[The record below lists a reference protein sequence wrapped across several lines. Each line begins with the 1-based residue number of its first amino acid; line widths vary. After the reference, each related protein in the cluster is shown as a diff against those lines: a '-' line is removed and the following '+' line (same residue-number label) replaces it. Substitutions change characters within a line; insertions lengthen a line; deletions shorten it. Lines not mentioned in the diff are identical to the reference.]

1 MFPPPTQSKT
11 APKAAPPITQQR
23 VLAFDFGLR
32 HIGVATAQTITGTAT
47 PLPELRARNGEPEWP
62 TLLKLVTEWRPDLL
76 LVGLPLNMDDTDN
89 PITARARTFA
99 TALRSRLRA
108 PVSEKSL
115 SEIRVLLVDERLST
129 RAANDALAAGR
140 QHKHHHGM
148 AACVIAETWLN
159 DPGFAWPR
167 VD

>member
-1 MFPPPTQSKT
+1 MDVPEP
-11 APKAAPPITQQR
+11 AQQR

-32 HIGVATAQTITGTAT
+32 HIGVAAAQTITGTAT
-47 PLPELRARNGEPEWP
+47 PLAELRARNGEPDWQ

-89 PITARARTFA
+89 PITTRARLFA
-99 TALRSRLRA
+99 AALQSRCSLPNQGAAAAGRSLRH
-108 PVSEKSL
+108 
-115 SEIRVLLVDERLST
+115 IGVLLVDERLST

-140 QHKHHHGM
+140 EHKHHHGM

-159 DPGFAWPR
+159 DPSFAWPR

>member
-1 MFPPPTQSKT
+1 M
-11 APKAAPPITQQR
+11 AELAQR

-47 PLPELRARNGEPEWP
+47 PLAELRARNGEPDWP
-62 TLLKLVTEWRPDLL
+62 TLIKLVLEWRPQLL

-89 PITARARTFA
+89 PITTRARAFA
-99 TALRSRLRA
+99 AALHAQLCAPHIREPGYGKALR
-108 PVSEKSL
+108 
-115 SEIRVLLVDERLST
+115 EISVLLVDERLST
-129 RAANDALAAGR
+129 RAANDALGAGR
-140 QHKHHHGM
+140 EHKHHHGM